1 MRAKKQN
8 GPAELDSLL
17 RALGHKFQRPDLLET
32 ALTHSSLAAESS
44 SGATAGRDNEQLEF
58 VGDAVLG
65 LLVAEA
71 LYMRFPALTE
81 GELTRMRALLVSR
94 SHLGE
99 VAETLTLGNYLRLGR
114 GEEQSGGRQKRALLS
129 NALEAVIAAMYLDG
143 GLPPA
148 RAFVEQHVIA
158 PKIEELSIAVTEG
171 ARFGGAIG
179 DYKSALQEFLQARGK
194 GQPKYTV
201 VEESGPDHKKR
212 FRVQVQ
218 LREQTEAPAEA
229 EGRTKKEAQQAAA
242 RVAYERLLAADV

>member
-1 MRAKKQN
+1 MRGKKHT
-8 GPAELDSLL
+8 GPAEISSLL
-17 RALGHKFQRPDLLET
+17 DILGYQFNRPGLLET
-32 ALTHSSLAAESS
+32 ALTHSSLAAES
-44 SGATAGRDNEQLEF
+44 ANEDPTRDNEQLEF

-65 LLVAEA
+65 LIVAEA
-71 LYMRFPALTE
+71 LYTRFPALTE

-99 VAETLTLGNYLRLGR
+99 MAEAIDLGKYLRLGR

-148 RAFVEQHVIA
+148 RSFVEQHIIA
-158 PKIEELSIAVTEG
+158 PKIADLTTAVTEG

-212 FRVQVQ
+212 FRVQVL
-218 LREQTEAPAEA
+218 LREQTGDAAEA

-242 RVAYERLLAADV
+242 RVAYERLLASDV

>member
-1 MRAKKQN
+1 MRAKKQS
-8 GPAELDSLL
+8 GPAETSTLL
-17 RALGHKFQRPDLLET
+17 AALGYQFQNPALLET
-32 ALTHSSLAAESS
+32 ALTHSSLAAEC
-44 SGATAGRDNEQLEF
+44 ATGTSARDNEQLEF

-65 LLVAEA
+65 LLIAEA
-71 LYMRFPALTE
+71 LYTRFPSVTE

-99 VAETLTLGNYLRLGR
+99 VAETLNLGNYLHLGR

-129 NALEAVIAAMYLDG
+129 NALEAVIAALYLDG

-148 RAFVEQHVIA
+148 RAFVEQHVLA
-158 PKIEELSIAVTEG
+158 PKLTDLATAVSEG
-171 ARFGGAIG
+171 ASFGGAIG
-179 DYKSALQEFLQARGK
+179 DYKSALQEFLQARGL

-218 LREQTEAPAEA
+218 LRDQAGDPPEA

-242 RVAYERLLAADV
+242 RVAYERLLASNV